1 MRFFRDRRGSALILI
16 ILIFSSI
23 IVLISVFINAS
34 KEVAIKSS
42 VKNLS
47 YLWCNNILA
56 EYDNYLYDDYGI
68 FAYNGD
74 GDRIKKRLDYYSGA
88 SFSQKKYI
96 DYGGSEIE
104 TEDYSLEN
112 PLVFKEAILRK
123 AKADLIAIDKLEPGD
138 KESNSKQDD
147 KKREIRNDEVI
158 QGLPSK
164 EIKMSGIASYLS
176 IIKEAKSLKGIIK
189 SGSEEVL
196 INKYINKNFG
206 DEMSGRVKGASY
218 FANEKEYII
227 FGRMSDK
234 QNCKSARTQV
244 VLIRNAANLAYL
256 LKDAKKQAEVTLAAA
271 LITPGPEAAITRGLL
286 NEAWAFLESEND
298 YKLMVNGKKV
308 PKIKDEKSW
317 ATTITTIVENREHDY
332 IDMNN
337 ATGDT
342 YIDYLN
348 AILYLMDENVKILR
362 IMDLIQINAK
372 FNYDSGFL
380 LSDYYTGLNL
390 NLTVNGKRHQ
400 IYDKY

>member
-123 AKADLIAIDKLEPGD
+123 AKADLIAIDKLEPDD

-256 LKDAKKQAEVTLAAA
+256 LKDAKKQAEVT
-271 LITPGPEAAITRGLL
+271 
-286 NEAWAFLESEND
+286 
-298 YKLMVNGKKV
+298 
-308 PKIKDEKSW
+308 
-317 ATTITTIVENREHDY
+317 
-332 IDMNN
+332 
-337 ATGDT
+337 
-342 YIDYLN
+342 
-348 AILYLMDENVKILR
+348 
-362 IMDLIQINAK
+362 
-372 FNYDSGFL
+372 
-380 LSDYYTGLNL
+380 
-390 NLTVNGKRHQ
+390 
-400 IYDKY
+400 

>member
-16 ILIFSSI
+16 IPIFSSI

-286 NEAWAFLESEND
+286 NEAWAFFESEND

>member
-147 KKREIRNDEVI
+147 KKRDIRNDEVI

>member
-176 IIKEAKSLKGIIK
+176 IIKEAKSLKDIIK

>member
-1 MRFFRDRRGSALILI
+1 MRFFRDRKGSALILI